1 MKSTRAARHRARRFA
16 LQALYQGRFVDIPAR
31 QIIDEFYEDNDFKR
45 ADAAYFGELVEGT
58 ARSREA
64 LWQVIE
70 PFLDR
75 ETDAIDVIEEV
86 ILLLGAFELSAKPE
100 IPFRVVL
107 SEAVELALEFG
118 AEGGHKYV
126 NSILDR
132 LAKHYRPVETSPAS

>member
-1 MKSTRAARHRARRFA
+1 MKSTRAATHRARRFA
-16 LQALYQGRFVDIPAR
+16 LQALYQKRFVDVPAR
-31 QIIDEFYEDNDFKR
+31 QIIDEFYEDNDFRR

-58 ARSREA
+58 ERSRET

-70 PFLDR
+70 PLLDR
-75 ETDAIDVIEEV
+75 EPGDIDVIEEV

-100 IPFRVVL
+100 VPFRVVL

-126 NSILDR
+126 NSI
-132 LAKHYRPVETSPAS
+132 

>member
-45 ADAAYFGELVEGT
+45 VDAAYFGELVEGT
-58 ARSREA
+58 ARSRET

-70 PFLDR
+70 PLLDR

-86 ILLLGAFELSAKPE
+86 ILLLGAFELSTKPE
-100 IPFRVVL
+100 IPFRVCL
-107 SEAVELALEFG
+107 L
-118 AEGGHKYV
+118 Y
-126 NSILDR
+126 
-132 LAKHYRPVETSPAS
+132 TSPSPRDRQKSRMPSSA

>member
-16 LQALYQGRFVDIPAR
+16 LQALYQRRFVDVPAR

-58 ARSREA
+58 ARSRET

-70 PFLDR
+70 PLLDR
-75 ETDAIDVIEEV
+75 EPGAIDVIEEV

-100 IPFRVVL
+100 VPFRVVL
-107 SEAVELALEFG
+107 
-118 AEGGHKYV
+118 
-126 NSILDR
+126 
-132 LAKHYRPVETSPAS
+132 